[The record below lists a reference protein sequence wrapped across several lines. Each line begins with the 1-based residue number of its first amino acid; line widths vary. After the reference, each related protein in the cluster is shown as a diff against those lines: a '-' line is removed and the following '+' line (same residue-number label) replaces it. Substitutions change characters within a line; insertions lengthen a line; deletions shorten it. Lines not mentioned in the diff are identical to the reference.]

1 MARARSSSEPAQI
14 LEFAI
19 QLARTLADSKCT
31 DVVLLDVRGRRPET
45 DYIIIGSGTSQ
56 RQMRS
61 TAQECEDLG
70 KAQDNAPYRNS
81 ADQGTTWVVVDF
93 VETVV
98 HLFEPEQRL
107 YYDLE
112 LLYADSLK
120 VDWTR
125 GDSVDSRAAR
135 AALRAKKA
143 VVNVDAPT
151 TETPNEFIDEFAAD

>member
-1 MARARSSSEPAQI
+1 M
-14 LEFAI
+14 
-19 QLARTLADSKCT
+19 
-31 DVVLLDVRGRRPET
+31 
-45 DYIIIGSGTSQ
+45 
-56 RQMRS
+56 
-61 TAQECEDLG
+61 G

-125 GDSVDSRAAR
+125 GDSVDSRAALLAPWTCAR
-135 AALRAKKA
+135 VGSTSRRCGAL
-143 VVNVDAPT
+143 
-151 TETPNEFIDEFAAD
+151 